1 MSIDDHTIAS
11 NDGHDHEVD
20 RPPQSFG
27 SDVKEIE
34 FGAFDHSSIPL
45 EKEEW
50 PVLIIGSS
58 MVGMMTGL
66 LLGYHGIK
74 SISFDRH
81 PPSGTHPRA
90 AGLNYRT
97 VEILRQLGLEAD
109 AKAESAKE
117 FDIDAG
123 MLVVE
128 RLVGGK
134 VIAQV
139 QENDSA
145 EVQDVTPCTSWL
157 WITQAMFE
165 PLLRSNALRF
175 GCTQLYGK
183 LVVHYEEDATG
194 VLVVVQDLETKKYK
208 KYRAQYLVACDGNR
222 SSTRIKEGIK
232 LSGVGTLRN
241 SLSMRIVGDLTPHL
255 GSRSVHGVVYV
266 LNSDVSGG
274 FRLENQ
280 GKAAIVMLN
289 RAGGRDDFPEGSV
302 SPEEAR
308 RFVYALSGLPEDM
321 DLEIQ
326 KCSYWTMTSYNADR
340 LQSHGGRV
348 LIAGDAAHT
357 VPPTGGLGGN
367 TGIGDA
373 HNLAWKLAFV
383 LKGLASHELLET
395 YTKERQPVDAFA
407 VDQATKRF
415 YNRVDH
421 VQPPIAEEPNLTVE
435 IGYRYADGAMVHE
448 DDRVA
453 QRGEPFEN
461 PLTPSATA
469 GSRFPHVWLQGE
481 NKDAERLST
490 LDLVRQNMVLVA
502 AERDSPWV
510 TAAQT
515 ATSSGLVPI
524 DAYELHET
532 STPWRDVEGELRKR
546 CKLQV
551 GEALLIRPDGFIAW
565 RANTVDNHKD
575 ALQSVLQRLL
585 GSPRL

>member
-1 MSIDDHTIAS
+1 M
-11 NDGHDHEVD
+11 
-20 RPPQSFG
+20 
-27 SDVKEIE
+27 
-34 FGAFDHSSIPL
+34 
-45 EKEEW
+45 
-50 PVLIIGSS
+50 
-58 MVGMMTGL
+58 
-66 LLGYHGIK
+66 
-74 SISFDRH
+74 
-81 PPSGTHPRA
+81 
-90 AGLNYRT
+90 NYRT
-97 VEILRQLGLEAD
+97 VEILRQLGLEEE
-109 AKAESAKE
+109 AKAESGKE

-128 RLVGGK
+128 KLVGGK

-139 QENDSA
+139 QENNPA

-165 PLLRSNALRF
+165 PLLRSNAGKF

-183 LVVHYEEDATG
+183 LVVHYEEEANG
-194 VLVVVQDLETKKYK
+194 VLVVVQDLKTKGCK

-255 GSRSVHGVVYV
+255 GTRSVHGVVYV
-266 LNSDVSGG
+266 LNPDISGG

-302 SPEEAR
+302 TPEEAR
-308 RFVYALSGLPEDM
+308 RYVYDLSGLPEEM
-321 DLEIQ
+321 DLEVQ
-326 KCSYWTMTSYNADR
+326 NCSYWTMTSYNADR

-383 LKGLASHELLET
+383 LKGLASHELLQT
-395 YTKERQPVDAFA
+395 YTRERQPVDAFA

-421 VQPPIAEEPNLTVE
+421 VQPPIAEEANLTVE
-435 IGYRYADGAMVHE
+435 IGYRYADGAVVHE
-448 DDRVA
+448 EGCGAR
-453 QRGEPFEN
+453 REEPFED
-461 PLTPSATA
+461 PLAPSGTA
-469 GSRFPHVWLQGE
+469 GSRFPHVWLQCE
-481 NKDAERLST
+481 NTDAEPVST
-490 LDLVRQNMVLVA
+490 LDLVRRNMVLVA

-510 TAAQT
+510 AVAQAA
-515 ATSSGLVPI
+515 ASRGLMPI

-532 STPWRDVEGELRKR
+532 STPWRDVGGKLREK

-565 RANTVDNHKD
+565 RAKSVECSID
-575 ALQSVLQRLL
+575 ALQWVLQRLL
-585 GSPRL
+585 GSPSLL

>member
-1 MSIDDHTIAS
+1 MSVDDQ
-11 NDGHDHEVD
+11 NLVNGDDLEREVKP
-20 RPPQSFG
+20 PPQSFG
-27 SDVKEIE
+27 SDVKEVE
-34 FGAFDHSSIPL
+34 FGDFDHSGIPF

-97 VEILRQLGLEAD
+97 VEILRQLGLEEE
-109 AKAESAKE
+109 AKAQSGKE

-128 RLVGGK
+128 KLVGGK

-139 QENDSA
+139 QENNPA
-145 EVQDVTPCTSWL
+145 EVKDVTPCTSWL

-165 PLLRSNALRF
+165 PLLRANAGKF

-183 LVVHYEEDATG
+183 LVVHYEEEVDG
-194 VLVVVQDLETKKYK
+194 VLVVVQDIKTKEYKKYK
-208 KYRAQYLVACDGNR
+208 ARYLVACDGNR

-232 LSGVGTLRN
+232 LSGAGTLRN

-255 GSRSVHGVVYV
+255 GTRSVHGVVYV
-266 LNSDVSGG
+266 LNPDISGG

-280 GKAAIVMLN
+280 GQAAIVMLN

-302 SPEEAR
+302 SAEEAR
-308 RFVYALSGLPEDM
+308 KYVYELSGLPEDM
-321 DLEIQ
+321 DLEVQ
-326 KCSYWTMTSYNADR
+326 SSSYWTMTSYNADR

-383 LKGLASHELLET
+383 LKGLASHALLES
-395 YTKERQPVDAFA
+395 YTKERQPVDAFV
-407 VDQATKRF
+407 VDQATRRF

-421 VQPPIAEEPNLTVE
+421 VQPPAAEESNLTVE
-435 IGYRYADGAMVHE
+435 IGYRYADGAVLHE
-448 DDRVA
+448 DGQGPRG
-453 QRGEPFEN
+453 GEPFEN
-461 PLTPSATA
+461 PLTPSGTA
-469 GSRFPHVWLQGE
+469 GSRFPHVWLQGTSSSV
-481 NKDAERLST
+481 DSVST
-490 LDLVRQNMVLVA
+490 LDLVRQNLVLVVT
-502 AERDSPWV
+502 EHDSPWIA
-510 TAAQT
+510 AAQ
-515 ATSSGLVPI
+515 AASSRGPVTI
-524 DAYELHET
+524 DAYELHES
-532 STPWRDVEGELRKR
+532 STPWRDAAGALREK

-551 GEALLIRPDGFIAW
+551 GEALLVRPDGFIAW
-565 RANTVDNHKD
+565 RARSDGRHGD
-575 ALQSVLQRLL
+575 ALKSAVQKLL
-585 GSPRL
+585 GI